1 MELHIINDTILL
13 ENQGEVDKNINWSEI
28 YPDSVEEIPPDMPD
42 TKVNP
47 VRITTFVDEYHSRYL
62 ETRQSV
68 TGVIMFLKIT
78 NTVAHKASE

>member
-1 MELHIINDTILL
+1 
-13 ENQGEVDKNINWSEI
+13 
-28 YPDSVEEIPPDMPD
+28 MPD